1 MANAG
6 RLANVGANASADNVA
21 TLCSSGWLT
30 IFAGTQ
36 PTLADTASSSGGAAN
51 VLLARLKLAA
61 TAFGAAS
68 SGYALAGAITDDSA
82 AANTGTATWF
92 RVYEFDAT
100 TTIGPTGGTAVFDG
114 SVGTASANL
123 IMNTVAI
130 SSGATVSCSSF
141 TYQQQKST

>member
-1 MANAG
+1 MANVG
-6 RLANVGANASADNVA
+6 RLANVAANAAADNVTA
-21 TLCSSGWLT
+21 LCSSGWLT

-36 PTLADTASSSGGAAN
+36 PALADTASSSGGAGN
-51 VLLARLKLAA
+51 FILARLKFAG

-68 SGYALAGAITDDSA
+68 SGYALAGTITDDSA

-92 RVYEFDAT
+92 RVYEYDAT
-100 TTIGPTGGTAVFDG
+100 TAIGAAGGTAVFDG

-123 IMNTVAI
+123 ILNSVAI

-141 TYQQQKST
+141 TFQQAKST